1 MSSIFMHKYTKI
13 NKITVFLCIKTKR
26 IYWHIQR
33 NAYEAKNSPCNI
45 SVLVILL
52 LKHS

>member
-13 NKITVFLCIKTKR
+13 NKTTVFLCIKTKR
-26 IYWHIQR
+26 IYWHIQQ